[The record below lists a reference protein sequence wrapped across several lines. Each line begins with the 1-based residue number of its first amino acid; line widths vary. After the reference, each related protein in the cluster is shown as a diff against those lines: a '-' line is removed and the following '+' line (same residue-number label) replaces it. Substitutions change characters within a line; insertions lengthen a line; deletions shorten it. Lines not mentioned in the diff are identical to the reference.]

1 MPFPSIEFQ
10 AVAHDGVLD
19 IPPEHRSRLNGK
31 TVRVVLT
38 DTEAQGTG
46 RHESLFKRLRRVR
59 VQGPADLSANHD
71 FYIVGERDV

>member
-1 MPFPSIEFQ
+1 MNTIEFQ

-38 DTEAQGTG
+38 DAEGRGTG
-46 RHESLFKRLRRVR
+46 CHESLFKRLRRVR

-71 FYIVGERDV
+71 RYIVGERDV